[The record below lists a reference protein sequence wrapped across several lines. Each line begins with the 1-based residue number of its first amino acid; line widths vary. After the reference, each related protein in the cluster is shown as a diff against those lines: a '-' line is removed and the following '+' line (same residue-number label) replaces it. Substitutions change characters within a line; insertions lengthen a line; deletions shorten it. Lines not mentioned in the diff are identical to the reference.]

1 MHIKGGKHFYVSIS
15 LYCLDVKVTENFN
28 FEHRPKKIAHNLLSI
43 WYLARTAGMWKAH
56 TPTIGKENYESQEK

>member
-28 FEHRPKKIAHNLLSI
+28 FEHRPKKIAHNLLS
-43 WYLARTAGMWKAH
+43 
-56 TPTIGKENYESQEK
+56 N